1 MSSLSLDRADCL
13 HRPDTLTSPIYR
25 DETTVVLIHDTL
37 TLPIYREETSVVLI
51 HDTLTSPIYRE
62 ETSVVNHQAALE
74 GGDEKNTFCITEG
87 QKSGAGDVDSDELNT
102 VSTHR

>member
-13 HRPDTLTSPIYR
+13 HRP
-25 DETTVVLIHDTL
+25 
-37 TLPIYREETSVVLI
+37 
-51 HDTLTSPIYRE
+51 DTLTSPIYRE